1 MSVLEAEVQAQ
12 RELSKALGAYIG
24 NWVAVKGHEVIADA
38 PTLHELLAAITDKDV
53 DGVFQ
58 VVEESGAASFF

>member
-12 RELSKALGAYIG
+12 RRLSEALQAYVG
-24 NWVAVKGHEVIADA
+24 KWVAVKGHEVVADA
-38 PTLHELLAAITDKDV
+38 YTLQELLSAITEQDV

-58 VVEESGAASFF
+58 VVGESGAASFF